1 MSRRTIPRTLS
12 GSSLSRD
19 TGHPLPPMGETVI
32 DHARTAVTCSTIP
45 SFSQAPIPA
54 ERATGTGAAWPAWK
68 IGAVVSAL
76 RSTNAEQGSAS
87 RLTVAD
93 RSRPVVLVP
102 CGPFV
107 PDPDRASPWVRSG
120 VLPVLPSRGLLS

>member
-1 MSRRTIPRTLS
+1 
-12 GSSLSRD
+12 
-19 TGHPLPPMGETVI
+19 MGETVI

-107 PDPDRASPWVRSG
+107 ARPRPCFTVGQVRCPARA
-120 VLPVLPSRGLLS
+120 PVTRAAQL